1 MSKTVGIPKGLL
13 YYDFY
18 PMWKTFFEGVGAK
31 VVVSQDTNK
40 KILDEGVK
48 NCVEDACLP
57 VKTYVGHVINLKEK
71 DVDYIFIPRIVS
83 VERKK
88 YLCSKFLGLPDFIK
102 SLIGDLPPIIDI
114 EINYYKNNDKFTQ
127 NEFIKV
133 GRMFGKTKDQS
144 LKAYF
149 KATHQQKKF
158 ESLLK
163 EGLTNLEVGRM
174 FGKTKDQSLKA
185 YFKATHQQKKFESLL
200 KEGLTNLEAL
210 KVWEGKNLVKEES
223 NYDLKIAVIA
233 HPYDI
238 MDEYISMGIIEK
250 LKNMGAQVYTME
262 MLERDLILEGVSM
275 LSKEMFWNYERDI
288 LGAGLYFLK
297 QKNVDGVIMVSAF
310 GCGPNSMTE
319 ELLER
324 IYKREKEVPFM
335 LITIDEH
342 SGEAG
347 IMTRLEAFTDLLRFN
362 KKAVMV

>member
-18 PMWKTFFEGVGAK
+18 PMWKTFFEGVGSK

-71 DVDYIFIPRIVS
+71 NVDYIFIPRVVS

-127 NEFIKV
+127 NEFIKI
-133 GRMFGKTKDQS
+133 
-144 LKAYF
+144 
-149 KATHQQKKF
+149 
-158 ESLLK
+158 
-163 EGLTNLEVGRM
+163 GRM

-324 IYKREKEVPFM
+324 IFKREKEVPFM

>member
-1 MSKTVGIPKGLL
+1 MARINMYLLLKEVSKMSKTVGIPKGLL

-18 PMWKTFFEGVGAK
+18 PMWKTFFEGVGSK

-71 DVDYIFIPRIVS
+71 NVDYIFIPRVVS

-127 NEFIKV
+127 NEFIKI
-133 GRMFGKTKDQS
+133 
-144 LKAYF
+144 
-149 KATHQQKKF
+149 
-158 ESLLK
+158 
-163 EGLTNLEVGRM
+163 GRM

>member
-71 DVDYIFIPRIVS
+71 NVDYIFIPRVVS

-127 NEFIKV
+127 NEFIKI
-133 GRMFGKTKDQS
+133 
-144 LKAYF
+144 
-149 KATHQQKKF
+149 
-158 ESLLK
+158 
-163 EGLTNLEVGRM
+163 GRM

>member
-13 YYDFY
+13 YYNFY

-71 DVDYIFIPRIVS
+71 NVDYIFIPRVVS

-127 NEFIKV
+127 NEFIKI
-133 GRMFGKTKDQS
+133 
-144 LKAYF
+144 
-149 KATHQQKKF
+149 
-158 ESLLK
+158 
-163 EGLTNLEVGRM
+163 GRM

>member
-1 MSKTVGIPKGLL
+1 MARINMYLLLKEVSKMSKTVGIPKGLL

-18 PMWKTFFEGVGAK
+18 PMWKTFFEGVGSK

-71 DVDYIFIPRIVS
+71 NVDYIFIPRVVS

-114 EINYYKNNDKFTQ
+114 EINYYKNNDEFTQ

-149 KATHQQKKF
+149 
-158 ESLLK
+158 E
-163 EGLTNLEVGRM
+163 
-174 FGKTKDQSLKA
+174 
-185 YFKATHQQKKFESLL
+185 ATHQQKKFESLL

-262 MLERDLILEGVSM
+262 MLQKDLILEGASM

-324 IYKREKEVPFM
+324 LYKKAKEVPFM

>member
-114 EINYYKNNDKFTQ
+114 EINYYKNNDEFTQ
-127 NEFIKV
+127 NEFIKI
-133 GRMFGKTKDQS
+133 
-144 LKAYF
+144 
-149 KATHQQKKF
+149 
-158 ESLLK
+158 
-163 EGLTNLEVGRM
+163 GRM

>member
-71 DVDYIFIPRIVS
+71 NVDYIFIPRIVS

-114 EINYYKNNDKFTQ
+114 EINYYKNNDEFTQ
-127 NEFIKV
+127 KEFIKV
-133 GRMFGKTKDQS
+133 GRMFGKTEDQS

-149 KATHQQKKF
+149 EATHQQKKF

-163 EGLTNLEVGRM
+163 
-174 FGKTKDQSLKA
+174 K
-185 YFKATHQQKKFESLL
+185 
-200 KEGLTNLEAL
+200 GLTNLEAL

-262 MLERDLILEGVSM
+262 MLERDLILEGASM

-324 IYKREKEVPFM
+324 IFKREKEVPFM

-342 SGEAG
+342 SGEDG

>member
-1 MSKTVGIPKGLL
+1 MARINMYLLLKEVSKMSKTVGIPKGLL

-127 NEFIKV
+127 NEFIKI
-133 GRMFGKTKDQS
+133 
-144 LKAYF
+144 
-149 KATHQQKKF
+149 
-158 ESLLK
+158 
-163 EGLTNLEVGRM
+163 GRM

-262 MLERDLILEGVSM
+262 MLQKDLILEGASM

-310 GCGPNSMTE
+310 GCGPNSMAE

-324 IYKREKEVPFM
+324 LYKKAKEVPFM

>member
-1 MSKTVGIPKGLL
+1 MARINMYLLLKEVSKMSKTVGIPKGLL

-71 DVDYIFIPRIVS
+71 NVDYIFIPRVVS

-127 NEFIKV
+127 NEFIKI
-133 GRMFGKTKDQS
+133 
-144 LKAYF
+144 
-149 KATHQQKKF
+149 
-158 ESLLK
+158 
-163 EGLTNLEVGRM
+163 GRM

>member
-1 MSKTVGIPKGLL
+1 
-13 YYDFY
+13 
-18 PMWKTFFEGVGAK
+18 
-31 VVVSQDTNK
+31 VVSQDTNK

-71 DVDYIFIPRIVS
+71 NVDYIFIPRIVS

-127 NEFIKV
+127 NEFIKI
-133 GRMFGKTKDQS
+133 
-144 LKAYF
+144 
-149 KATHQQKKF
+149 
-158 ESLLK
+158 
-163 EGLTNLEVGRM
+163 GRM

>member
-1 MSKTVGIPKGLL
+1 MTKTVGIPKGLL

-48 NCVEDACLP
+48 TCVEDACLP
-57 VKTYVGHVINLKEK
+57 VKTYVGHVMNLKDK
-71 DVDYIFIPRIVS
+71 GVDYIFIPKIVS

-88 YLCSKFLGLPDFIK
+88 YLCSKFLGLPDFVK
-102 SLIGDLPPIIDI
+102 SLIEDLPPIIDV
-114 EINYYKNNDKFTQ
+114 EINYYRNDEFTQ
-127 NEFIKV
+127 KEFIKI
-133 GRMFGKTKDQS
+133 GRIFGKTKEQS

-149 KATHQQKKF
+149 EATQQQKKF
-158 ESLLK
+158 EELLK
-163 EGLTNLEVGRM
+163 EG
-174 FGKTKDQSLKA
+174 F
-185 YFKATHQQKKFESLL
+185 
-200 KEGLTNLEAL
+200 TNLEAL
-210 KVWEGKNLVKEES
+210 RVWESNKLKKEES
-223 NYDLKIAVIA
+223 NYDLKIAVIS
-233 HPYDI
+233 HPYNI
-238 MDEYISMGIIEK
+238 MDEYISMGIVEK
-250 LKNMGAQVYTME
+250 LKSMGAQVYTME
-262 MLERDLILEGVSM
+262 MLERNSILEGASI
-275 LSKEMFWNYERDI
+275 LSKDIFWNYERNI

-297 QKNVDGVIMVSAF
+297 QKNVDGVIMISAF
-310 GCGPNSMTE
+310 GCGPNSITE

-347 IMTRLEAFTDLLRFN
+347 IMTRLEAFIDLLRFN

>member
-1 MSKTVGIPKGLL
+1 MARINMYLLLKEVSKMSKTVGIPKGLL

-127 NEFIKV
+127 NEFIKI
-133 GRMFGKTKDQS
+133 
-144 LKAYF
+144 
-149 KATHQQKKF
+149 
-158 ESLLK
+158 
-163 EGLTNLEVGRM
+163 GRM

>member
-1 MSKTVGIPKGLL
+1 MARINMYLLLKEVSKMSKTVGIPKGLL

-18 PMWKTFFEGVGAK
+18 PMWKTFFEGVGSK
-31 VVVSQDTNK
+31 VVASQDTNK

-71 DVDYIFIPRIVS
+71 NVDYIFIPRVVS

-127 NEFIKV
+127 NEFIKI
-133 GRMFGKTKDQS
+133 
-144 LKAYF
+144 
-149 KATHQQKKF
+149 
-158 ESLLK
+158 
-163 EGLTNLEVGRM
+163 GRM

>member
-114 EINYYKNNDKFTQ
+114 EINYYKNNDEFTQ
-127 NEFIKV
+127 NEFIK
-133 GRMFGKTKDQS
+133 
-144 LKAYF
+144 
-149 KATHQQKKF
+149 
-158 ESLLK
+158 
-163 EGLTNLEVGRM
+163 VGRM

>member
-71 DVDYIFIPRIVS
+71 NVDYIFIPRVVS

-127 NEFIKV
+127 NEFIKI
-133 GRMFGKTKDQS
+133 
-144 LKAYF
+144 
-149 KATHQQKKF
+149 
-158 ESLLK
+158 
-163 EGLTNLEVGRM
+163 GRM

-262 MLERDLILEGVSM
+262 MLQKDLILEGASM

>member
-18 PMWKTFFEGVGAK
+18 PMWKTFFEGVGSK
-31 VVVSQDTNK
+31 VVASQDTNK

-71 DVDYIFIPRIVS
+71 NVDYIFIPRVVS

-127 NEFIKV
+127 NEFIKI
-133 GRMFGKTKDQS
+133 
-144 LKAYF
+144 
-149 KATHQQKKF
+149 
-158 ESLLK
+158 
-163 EGLTNLEVGRM
+163 GRM

>member
-71 DVDYIFIPRIVS
+71 NVDYIFIPRIVS

-114 EINYYKNNDKFTQ
+114 EINYYKNNDEFTQ
-127 NEFIKV
+127 KEFIKV
-133 GRMFGKTKDQS
+133 GRMFGKTEDQS

-149 KATHQQKKF
+149 EATHQQKKF

-163 EGLTNLEVGRM
+163 
-174 FGKTKDQSLKA
+174 K
-185 YFKATHQQKKFESLL
+185 
-200 KEGLTNLEAL
+200 GLTNLEAL

-262 MLERDLILEGVSM
+262 MLERDLILEGASM

-324 IYKREKEVPFM
+324 IFKREKEVPFM

>member
-71 DVDYIFIPRIVS
+71 NVDYIFIPRVVS

-127 NEFIKV
+127 NEFIKI
-133 GRMFGKTKDQS
+133 
-144 LKAYF
+144 
-149 KATHQQKKF
+149 
-158 ESLLK
+158 
-163 EGLTNLEVGRM
+163 GRM

-262 MLERDLILEGVSM
+262 MLQKDLILEGASM

-324 IYKREKEVPFM
+324 LYKKAKEVPFM

>member
-31 VVVSQDTNK
+31 VIVSQDTNK

-57 VKTYVGHVINLKEK
+57 VKTYIGHVINLKEK
-71 DVDYIFIPRIVS
+71 NVDYIFIPRIVS
-83 VERKK
+83 VETKK

-102 SLIGDLPPIIDI
+102 SLISNLPPIIDI
-114 EINYYKNNDKFTQ
+114 EINYYKNNDRFTE
-127 NEFIKV
+127 NEFIKI

-149 KATHQQKKF
+149 EAINQQKKF
-158 ESLLK
+158 
-163 EGLTNLEVGRM
+163 
-174 FGKTKDQSLKA
+174 DI
-185 YFKATHQQKKFESLL
+185 LL

-210 KVWEGKNLVKEES
+210 AVWEGGNLIKEET
-223 NYDLKIAVIA
+223 NYDLKIALIA
-233 HPYDI
+233 HPYNI
-238 MDEYISMGIIEK
+238 MDEYISMDIIKK
-250 LKNMGAQVYTME
+250 LKNLGVQVYTME
-262 MLERDLILEGVSM
+262 MLQKDLILEGAAL

-324 IYKREKEVPFM
+324 QYKKGKEIPFM

-362 KKAVMV
+362 KKAVMI

>member
-127 NEFIKV
+127 NEFIK
-133 GRMFGKTKDQS
+133 
-144 LKAYF
+144 
-149 KATHQQKKF
+149 
-158 ESLLK
+158 
-163 EGLTNLEVGRM
+163 VGRM

>member
-127 NEFIKV
+127 NEFIKI
-133 GRMFGKTKDQS
+133 
-144 LKAYF
+144 
-149 KATHQQKKF
+149 
-158 ESLLK
+158 
-163 EGLTNLEVGRM
+163 GRM

-262 MLERDLILEGVSM
+262 MLQKDLILEGASM

-324 IYKREKEVPFM
+324 IFKREKEVPFM

-347 IMTRLEAFTDLLRFN
+347 IMTRLEAFTDILRFN

>member
-1 MSKTVGIPKGLL
+1 MARINMYLLLKEVSKMSKTVGIPKGLL

-71 DVDYIFIPRIVS
+71 NVDYIFIPRIVS

-114 EINYYKNNDKFTQ
+114 EINYYKNNDEFTQ
-127 NEFIKV
+127 KEFIKV
-133 GRMFGKTKDQS
+133 GRMFGKTEDQS

-149 KATHQQKKF
+149 EATHQQKKF

-163 EGLTNLEVGRM
+163 
-174 FGKTKDQSLKA
+174 K
-185 YFKATHQQKKFESLL
+185 
-200 KEGLTNLEAL
+200 GLTNLEAL

-262 MLERDLILEGVSM
+262 MLERDLILEGASM

-324 IYKREKEVPFM
+324 IFKREKEVPFM

-342 SGEAG
+342 SGEDG

>member
-1 MSKTVGIPKGLL
+1 MARINMYLLLKEVSKMSKTVGIPKGLL

-71 DVDYIFIPRIVS
+71 NVDYIFIPRVVS

-127 NEFIKV
+127 NEFIKI
-133 GRMFGKTKDQS
+133 
-144 LKAYF
+144 
-149 KATHQQKKF
+149 
-158 ESLLK
+158 
-163 EGLTNLEVGRM
+163 GRM

-262 MLERDLILEGVSM
+262 MLQKDLILEGASM

-324 IYKREKEVPFM
+324 LYKKAKEVPFM

>member
-18 PMWKTFFEGVGAK
+18 PMWKTFFEGVGSK

-163 EGLTNLEVGRM
+163 EGLTNLE
-174 FGKTKDQSLKA
+174 
-185 YFKATHQQKKFESLL
+185 
-200 KEGLTNLEAL
+200 AL

-262 MLERDLILEGVSM
+262 MLQKDLILEGASM

>member
-1 MSKTVGIPKGLL
+1 MARINMYLLLKEVSKMSKTVGIPKGLL

-71 DVDYIFIPRIVS
+71 DVDYIFIPRVVS

-127 NEFIKV
+127 NEFIKI
-133 GRMFGKTKDQS
+133 
-144 LKAYF
+144 
-149 KATHQQKKF
+149 
-158 ESLLK
+158 
-163 EGLTNLEVGRM
+163 GRM

-262 MLERDLILEGVSM
+262 MLQKDLILEGASM

>member
-1 MSKTVGIPKGLL
+1 MARINMYLLLKEVSKMSKTVGIPKGLL

-71 DVDYIFIPRIVS
+71 NVDYIFIPRVVS

-127 NEFIKV
+127 NEFIK
-133 GRMFGKTKDQS
+133 
-144 LKAYF
+144 
-149 KATHQQKKF
+149 
-158 ESLLK
+158 
-163 EGLTNLEVGRM
+163 VGRM

>member
-102 SLIGDLPPIIDI
+102 SLIGDLPPIIDM
-114 EINYYKNNDKFTQ
+114 EINMYRDDTSIKK
-127 NEFIKV
+127 EAAKV
-133 GRMFGKTKDQS
+133 GRMFEKNKRQA

-149 KATHQQKKF
+149 NALEEQKKF
-158 ESLLK
+158 ERLLK
-163 EGLTNLEVGRM
+163 RGFTPI
-174 FGKTKDQSLKA
+174 
-185 YFKATHQQKKFESLL
+185 
-200 KEGLTNLEAL
+200 EAI
-210 KVWEGKNLVKEES
+210 KIWEGNRLTRANKNYEIKL
-223 NYDLKIAVIA
+223 AVLA
-233 HPYDI
+233 HSYDI
-238 MDEYISMGIIEK
+238 MDEYISMGIINK
-250 LKNMGAQVYTME
+250 LRDMGAEIFTME
-262 MLERDLILEGVSM
+262 MLETDVILEGASM
-275 LSKEMFWNYERDI
+275 LSKDMFWSYERDI
-288 LGAGLYFLK
+288 LGAGLHFLK

-324 IYKREKEVPFM
+324 MYKRDKEMPFM
-335 LITIDEH
+335 LLTIDEH

-347 IMTRLEAFTDLLRFN
+347 IMTRLEAFIDLLKF
-362 KKAVMV
+362 KKRAVCV

>member
-18 PMWKTFFEGVGAK
+18 PMWKTFFEGVGSK

-71 DVDYIFIPRIVS
+71 NVDYIFIPRVVS

-127 NEFIKV
+127 NEFIKI
-133 GRMFGKTKDQS
+133 
-144 LKAYF
+144 
-149 KATHQQKKF
+149 
-158 ESLLK
+158 
-163 EGLTNLEVGRM
+163 GRM

>member
-127 NEFIKV
+127 NEFIKI
-133 GRMFGKTKDQS
+133 
-144 LKAYF
+144 
-149 KATHQQKKF
+149 
-158 ESLLK
+158 
-163 EGLTNLEVGRM
+163 GRM